1 MTKKQVAFARKKLQ
15 LYFKK
20 WEWLVTHYGWKFD
33 VFYCDNYHDM
43 PRSAGEDT
51 AMITYAKFRY
61 LKGEIY
67 VNLEICAKED
77 KEALEEMTV
86 HELTHMLLSPIEED
100 APVDQMEYTTTT
112 ISRIFL
118 GTFQSRGE

>member
-1 MTKKQVAFARKKLQ
+1 MTKKEVTSARKKLQ

-33 VFYCDNYHDM
+33 VYYCDKYIDM

-61 LKGEIY
+61 LKAEIY
-67 VNLEICAKED
+67 VNLELCSKED
-77 KEALEEMTV
+77 KEALEEMAV
-86 HELTHMLLSPIEED
+86 HELTHLLLSPLDDMADIEK
-100 APVDQMEYTTTT
+100 MEYTVTT

-118 GTFQSRGE
+118 GLKGDH